1 MKVNQRVGRIWDAIS
16 LRTKLTALSVALIGL
31 LLAVSSIGTISL
43 LKTYLQ
49 QNTDTLLSST
59 ASTLSHEDPA
69 LLEARL
75 AAHIVTLPRLPSD
88 YYIAFLDSSGS
99 LLIGLVSSASGT
111 SDVPNLTKMTSSKV
125 LALNGHPFDA
135 AVIGKNGSS
144 SLGTWRMIA
153 LPLTTMSGSVIVALP
168 DASNAAL
175 ITRYANIGTSFA
187 ALLLALSA
195 IAIWLTITS
204 ALRPLR
210 EVERTA
216 AMVAEG
222 DTSQRLVEHNS
233 KTEIGR
239 LNLSLNTM
247 LTSIDDA
254 AAARNRTLARMQ
266 QFVADASHELRTP
279 LVSLRGYAE
288 LYRIGALDGK
298 QELDDAMNR
307 IESEAKRMSEL
318 VESLLALARLDEA
331 APLVKGNHDL
341 VELAAATARDV
352 SVAENGQTY
361 VLTDLTG
368 VTLADDAHVDVMCD
382 AAGMKQVLT
391 NLLANAARFSKPGD
405 QVEVALGKTHDSFV
419 FEVRD
424 HGEGIP
430 AALREKVFERF
441 FRADNSR
448 NRETG
453 GNGIGLSIVKT
464 IVERHGGQI
473 VIVETPGGGAT
484 FRVTLPL

>member
-1 MKVNQRVGRIWDAIS
+1 MTVNQSFGQIWDRIS
-16 LRTKLTALSVALIGL
+16 LRTKLTALSVALIGIL
-31 LLAVSSIGTISL
+31 VAVSSIGTISL
-43 LKTYLQ
+43 LRTYLQ
-49 QNTDTLLSST
+49 QNTDSMLSQT
-59 ASTLSHEDPA
+59 AVALAHEDPA

-88 YYIAFLDSSGS
+88 YYIAYLNPAGT

-111 SDVPNLTKMTSSKV
+111 SDVPNLSKLTADKVASLRGIPFEINV
-125 LALNGHPFDA
+125 L
-135 AVIGKNGSS
+135 GKNGSG
-144 SLGTWRMIA
+144 SLGTWRMLA
-153 LPLTTMSGSVIVALP
+153 LPLTTLSGSVVVALP
-168 DASNAAL
+168 DSANTAL
-175 ITRYANIGTSFA
+175 INRYTAIGTSFG
-187 ALLLALSA
+187 LLLLVLSA

-216 AMVAEG
+216 AKVAAG
-222 DTSQRLVEHNS
+222 DTSQRLVEHS
-233 KTEIGR
+233 PATEIGR
-239 LNLSLNTM
+239 LNSSLNTM
-247 LTSIDDA
+247 LDSIDNA
-254 AAARNRTLARMQ
+254 MVARNATLGRMR

-288 LYRIGALDGK
+288 LYRIGALDKKG
-298 QELDDAMNR
+298 ELDDAMSR
-307 IESEAKRMSEL
+307 IESEAKRMTEL

-331 APLVKGNHDL
+331 APIVKGSHDL
-341 VELAAATARDV
+341 VEIASNTARDI
-352 SVAENGQTY
+352 SVADGGRKI
-361 VLTDLTG
+361 VLTDLAG
-368 VTLADDAHVDVMCD
+368 NLLEENAHVDAMCE

-391 NLLANAARFSKPGD
+391 NLLANASRFSKPAG
-405 QVEVALGKTHDSFV
+405 QVEVALGKTPTDLV
-419 FEVRD
+419 VEVRD

-430 AALREKVFERF
+430 ESLREKVFERF

-473 VIVETPGGGAT
+473 RAIETPGGGAT
-484 FRVTLPL
+484 FRFTLPL